1 MTGEAHLGSARPCFN
16 CLNIMKLVGIKRVY
30 YSIKPDMIVCE
41 KVKDMISI
49 QASGVC
55 KMIRQKYFHAPKS
68 DNEFFKDLLKRLFPD
83 RVKKNNLNYFLNHN
97 FKIVLPDYG
106 YKIYN
111 TKGFSRIIFFDEKNC
126 PVHQSEII

>member
-1 MTGEAHLGSARPCFN
+1 MTGEGILGSARPCYN
-16 CLNIMKLVGIKRVY
+16 CLNIMKIVGIKRVY
-30 YSIKPDMIVCE
+30 YSLKPDKIVCE
-41 KVKDMISI
+41 KVKDMVSI

-55 KMIRQKYFHAPKS
+55 KLIRQKYFHAPKS
-68 DNEFFKDLLKRLFPD
+68 DNEFFKELLKKLFPN

-111 TKGFSRIIFFDEKNC
+111 TKNFSRIVFFDEKNC
-126 PVHQSEII
+126 PFHASEIV